1 MLATIMTLDQL
12 IEPIR
17 HSPLLPRI
25 VEELLQQ
32 IAREQELRAQFYAEM
47 TPEQKVEF
55 IDGAAV
61 FHSPAKNRHV
71 IATGLIFRALSLY
84 VDNHQLGTV
93 KSEKC
98 LCVFPRNDYEPDVVF
113 FGVEKSSQINLDTL
127 HFPVPDLVVEVL
139 SESTEARDRGTK
151 FIDYSAQGVTEY
163 WIVDSERRV
172 LEQYLNETDGLE
184 LKKKSDSGFVESR
197 AIPGFVIEI
206 EALFDEQ
213 KNLES
218 IRKLL

>member
-1 MLATIMTLDQL
+1 MTLDQL

-32 IAREQELRAQFYAEM
+32 IAREQQLRATFYAEM

-55 IDGAAV
+55 IDGTAV

-71 IATGLIFRALSLY
+71 IATGCIFQAMNIFVIANR
-84 VDNHQLGTV
+84 LGTV

-113 FGVEKSSQINLDTL
+113 FGVEKSSRLNLDTL
-127 HFPVPDLVVEVL
+127 KFPVPDLVVEVL

-172 LEQYLNETDGLE
+172 LEQYLHEKDGLE
-184 LKKKSDSGFVESR
+184 LKKKSDSGLVESR
-197 AIPGFVIEI
+197 AIPGFVFAI